1 MFIREFLRVADLVFL
16 PGSGSGF
23 KVSPDLDPVA
33 VAVAN
38 LKNSEALKF

>member
-33 VAVAN
+33 VADN